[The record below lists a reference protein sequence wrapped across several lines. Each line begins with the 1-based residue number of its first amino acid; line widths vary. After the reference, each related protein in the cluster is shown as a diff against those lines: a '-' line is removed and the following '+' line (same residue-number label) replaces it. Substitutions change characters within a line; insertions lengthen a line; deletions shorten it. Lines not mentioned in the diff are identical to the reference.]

1 VWLAVTTWLRRARMI
16 IAESAPALN
25 AMNVFPV
32 SDSDTGSNLEL
43 TLTGIAD
50 ALPGIDLAEPGQP
63 DGFRASADRFDSL
76 VQAAI
81 LSAHGNSGAIVA
93 EMFISIFRAL
103 QHDHVELLS
112 LQRGELISRL
122 IRNAS
127 ASADRAVARPI
138 DGTILTVANAAAR
151 ASEAKVADAPAEAL
165 AVARA
170 TQVAARAALAR
181 TPHQLPILADAGVV
195 DAGGQALVLLIDVL
209 VEVLG
214 GEQARPL
221 PLPANS
227 PSLPARQVGES
238 ILEYEVM
245 YALQGTT
252 PGQLDRLR
260 QQLSA
265 LGNSVVV
272 VGDSAVAQVHAHV
285 LDAGAAIE
293 AGLDLGRPSRIQV
306 TALDRTATAGGRT
319 VIAAV
324 SGEGL
329 AEAVRGM
336 GGLPISAMGQVELLQ
351 ELGTAVQHAGRDVVV
366 LPNGMVSVESAA
378 SVAGDVGSSRRVAVI
393 PTAAQIQGLAALAVH
408 EPTADFDST
417 VAAMSNAAGHA
428 RHAGVTIAESA
439 ATTPAGL
446 CRRGDVLGMVDG
458 DVVEIGDSVVEV
470 GWRVTSRLLA
480 AGGELLTLVNGA
492 DADSKFADELSA
504 RARRAMDG
512 LDVEVLHGGQ
522 RPYLLLI
529 GLE

>member
-1 VWLAVTTWLRRARMI
+1 MWLALTAWLRRARTI
-16 IAESAPALN
+16 ITESAPALN

-50 ALPGIDLAEPGQP
+50 ALPEVEPSELGPP

-76 VQAAI
+76 VEAAI

-103 QHDHVELLS
+103 QNDHVELLS
-112 LQRGELISRL
+112 LQPGELISRL
-122 IRNAS
+122 IRTAS
-127 ASADRAVARPI
+127 AAADRAVARPI

-151 ASEAKVADAPAEAL
+151 ASEAKVADAPADAL
-165 AVARA
+165 AVAQA

-181 TPHQLPILADAGVV
+181 TPQQLPILADAGVV
-195 DAGGQALVLLIDVL
+195 DAGAQALVLLIDVL

-214 GEQARPL
+214 GELARPL
-221 PLPANS
+221 PLPAS
-227 PSLPARQVGES
+227 SASGPERQVRES
-238 ILEYEVM
+238 VVEYEVM
-245 YALQGTT
+245 YALQGAT

-260 QQLSA
+260 QQLSD

-272 VGDSAVAQVHAHV
+272 VGDSAVAQIHAHL

-306 TALDRTATAGGRT
+306 TALDRAVTAESRT
-319 VIAAV
+319 IFAAV

-329 AEAVRGM
+329 AEAVRAM
-336 GGLPISAMGQVELLQ
+336 GGVPISAIGQAELLQ
-351 ELGTAVQHAGRDVVV
+351 EVVQQAYGDVVV

-378 SVAGDVGSSRRVAVI
+378 SLVRDLGFSRRVAVI
-393 PTAAQIQGLAALAVH
+393 PTAAQTQGLAALAVH

-417 VAAMSNAAGHA
+417 VVAMSTAAGHA
-428 RHAGVTIAESA
+428 RHAGVTIAESP
-439 ATTPAGL
+439 ATTAAGP
-446 CRRGDVLGMVDG
+446 CRPGDVLGMVEG

-492 DADSKFADELSA
+492 DAEPKLADKLSA
-504 RARRAMDG
+504 RARRAIDG
-512 LDVEVLHGGQ
+512 LDVEVLYGGQ
-522 RPYLLLI
+522 RPYVLLI

>member
-1 VWLAVTTWLRRARMI
+1 MWLAVTTWLRRARMI

-50 ALPGIDLAEPGQP
+50 AVPGIDLAEPGQP

-81 LSAHGNSGAIVA
+81 LSAHGNSGAIIA
-93 EMFISIFRAL
+93 EMFINICLAL
-103 QHDHVELLS
+103 QHDHAELLS
-112 LQRGELISRL
+112 LPRGELISRM
-122 IRNAS
+122 IRVAS
-127 ASADRAVARPI
+127 AAADRSVARPV

-151 ASEAKVADAPAEAL
+151 ASEAKAADAPVDAL

-170 TQVAARAALAR
+170 AQVAARSALAR
-181 TPHQLPILADAGVV
+181 TPQQLPILAAAGVV

-214 GEQARPL
+214 GEQAKPL
-221 PLPANS
+221 PLPARS
-227 PSLPARQVGES
+227 ASRPAHPVRES
-238 ILEYEVM
+238 IVEYEVM
-245 YALQGTT
+245 YALQGAT

-260 QQLSA
+260 RQLSD

-272 VGDSAVAQVHAHV
+272 VGDSAVAQVHAHL

-293 AGLDLGRPSRIQV
+293 AGLDLGRLSRV
-306 TALDRTATAGGRT
+306 RVAALARAATAEGRT
-319 VIAAV
+319 IIAAV

-329 AEAVRGM
+329 AEAVRAM
-336 GGLPISAMGQVELLQ
+336 GGVPISAMGQAELLQ
-351 ELGTAVQHAGRDVVV
+351 ELSIAVEHADGDVVV
-366 LPNGMVSVESAA
+366 LPNGMVTVESAA
-378 SVAGDVGSSRRVAVI
+378 SLAGQVGSRRVAVI
-393 PTAAQIQGLAALAVH
+393 STAAQIQGLAALAVH
-408 EPTADFDST
+408 EPTADFDSI
-417 VAAMSNAAGHA
+417 VVAMSTAAGHA
-428 RHAGVTIAESA
+428 RHAGVTIAESPTM
-439 ATTPAGL
+439 TTAGL
-446 CRRGDVLGMVDG
+446 CQPGDVLGMVEG
-458 DVVEIGDSVVEV
+458 DLVEIGDSVVEV
-470 GWRVTSRLLA
+470 GWRMTSRLLA
-480 AGGELLTLVNGA
+480 AGGELLTLVIGA
-492 DADSKFADELSA
+492 DVELQIADELSA

-512 LDVEVLHGGQ
+512 LEVEVLHGGQ

>member
-1 VWLAVTTWLRRARMI
+1 MWLALTAWLRRARTI
-16 IAESAPALN
+16 ITESAPALN

-50 ALPGIDLAEPGQP
+50 ALPEVEPSELGPP

-103 QHDHVELLS
+103 QNDHVELLS
-112 LQRGELISRL
+112 LQPGELISRL
-122 IRNAS
+122 IRTAS
-127 ASADRAVARPI
+127 AAADRAVARPI

-151 ASEAKVADAPAEAL
+151 ASEAKVADAPADAL
-165 AVARA
+165 AVAQA

-181 TPHQLPILADAGVV
+181 TPQQLPILADAGVV
-195 DAGGQALVLLIDVL
+195 DAGAQALVLLIDVL

-214 GEQARPL
+214 GELARPL
-221 PLPANS
+221 PLPAS
-227 PSLPARQVGES
+227 SASGPERQVRES
-238 ILEYEVM
+238 VVEYEVM
-245 YALQGTT
+245 YALQGAT

-260 QQLSA
+260 QQLSD

-272 VGDSAVAQVHAHV
+272 VGDSAVAQIHAHL

-306 TALDRTATAGGRT
+306 TALDRAVTAESRT
-319 VIAAV
+319 IFAAV

-329 AEAVRGM
+329 AEAVRAM
-336 GGLPISAMGQVELLQ
+336 GGVPISAIGQAELLQ
-351 ELGTAVQHAGRDVVV
+351 EVVQQAYGDVVV

-378 SVAGDVGSSRRVAVI
+378 SLVRDLGFSRRVAVI
-393 PTAAQIQGLAALAVH
+393 PTAAQTQGLAALAVH

-417 VAAMSNAAGHA
+417 VVAMSTAAGHA
-428 RHAGVTIAESA
+428 RHAGVTIAESP
-439 ATTPAGL
+439 ATTAAGP
-446 CRRGDVLGMVDG
+446 CRPGDVLGMVEG

-492 DADSKFADELSA
+492 DAEPKLADKLSA
-504 RARRAMDG
+504 RARRAIDG
-512 LDVEVLHGGQ
+512 LDVEVLYGGQ
-522 RPYLLLI
+522 RPYVLLI

>member
-1 VWLAVTTWLRRARMI
+1 VWLALTAWLRRARTI
-16 IAESAPALN
+16 ITESAPALD

-50 ALPGIDLAEPGQP
+50 ALPEVDPAEPGRQDELP
-63 DGFRASADRFDSL
+63 ASADRFDSL

-122 IRNAS
+122 IKTAS
-127 ASADRAVARPI
+127 AAADRAVARPI
-138 DGTILTVANAAAR
+138 DGTILTVANAAAG
-151 ASEAKVADAPAEAL
+151 AAEAKVAEAADAL

-170 TQVAARAALAR
+170 TQVAARTALAR
-181 TPHQLPILADAGVV
+181 TPEQLPILADAGVV

-214 GEQARPL
+214 GEQASPLRLPESPPSRPA
-221 PLPANS
+221 P
-227 PSLPARQVGES
+227 QVPES
-238 ILEYEVM
+238 NVEYEVM
-245 YALQGTT
+245 YALQGAT

-260 QQLSA
+260 QQLSD

-272 VGDSAVAQVHAHV
+272 VGDSAVAQVHAH
-285 LDAGAAIE
+285 LLEAGAAIE
-293 AGLDLGRPSRIQV
+293 AGLGLGRLSRIQV
-306 TALDRTATAGGRT
+306 TALDRAASADGRT
-319 VIAAV
+319 IIAAV

-329 AEAVRGM
+329 AEAVRTM
-336 GGLPISAMGQVELLQ
+336 GGVPISAIEQTELLQ
-351 ELGTAVQHAGRDVVV
+351 KLGAAVQQADRDVVV
-366 LPNGMVSVESAA
+366 LPNGMVSVQSAA
-378 SVAGDVGSSRRVAVI
+378 SLAGEVGHTRRVAVI

-417 VAAMSNAAGHA
+417 VVAMSTAAAHA
-428 RHAGVTIAESA
+428 RHAGVMIAESPK
-439 ATTPAGL
+439 TTTAGL
-446 CRRGDVLGMVDG
+446 CRRGDVLGIVDG

-492 DADSKFADELSA
+492 DAEPKLADELSA
-504 RARRAMDG
+504 RARHAMDG

-522 RPYLLLI
+522 RPYVLLI